1 VSLPES
7 LEGLRLGALDLVAA
21 SGDERALYV
30 ATHSRL
36 RLGAPGGRSH
46 QAPSDPAADGD
57 IRWHRL
63 DLGVDAR
70 GLGLVDA
77 FPAVVDLLDDAFA
90 RSVATHDNHRLLDLR
105 FSWLLELPAPGE
117 TYRSGPE
124 GEVDPGRPTSLLLGA
139 RAYLDAKGDEQSAWL
154 LQGASAHLEDAGSV
168 LKITLDPSRTGDAPT
183 QQNVAR
189 AIVRL
194 GRTIRQVRVGEAPGW
209 LDTLR
214 ATRTPR

>member
-1 VSLPES
+1 MSLPES
-7 LEGLRLGALDLVAA
+7 LEGLRLGALDLVAS

-36 RLGAPGGRSH
+36 YLTSSDTRPGTPGTPTEGENH
-46 QAPSDPAADGD
+46 
-57 IRWHRL
+57 WHRL
-63 DLGVDAR
+63 DLGLDAR

-77 FPAVVDLLDDAFA
+77 FPAVVDLLEDAFA
-90 RSVATHDNHRLLDLR
+90 RSVATHEGHWLLDLR
-105 FSWLLELPAPGE
+105 FSWILELPAAGE
-117 TYRSGPE
+117 TYRSGPG

-139 RAYLDAKGDEQSAWL
+139 RAYLDAKGDEESAWL

-183 QQNVAR
+183 RQKVAH
-189 AIVRL
+189 AFMRL
-194 GRTIRQVRVGEAPGW
+194 GRMIRQVRVGEAPGW
-209 LDTLR
+209 FDGLR